1 MDPGV
6 DIKGDFIILD
16 ILLVDEMSNTLISV
30 IIISK

>member
-1 MDPGV
+1 MAPGV
-6 DIKGDFIILD
+6 DIKYDFIILD